1 MHHSGAIAPRE
12 SEVMLQKALRAK
24 RSNPELNARL
34 WIASSL
40 RSSQ

>member
-1 MHHSGAIAPRE
+1 VRTPARE
-12 SEVMLQKALRAK
+12 EEQAKAAKPSLRAK
-24 RSNPELNARL
+24 RSNPEATQKN